1 MSKLKTY
8 LPLLLIILLFPNCGI
23 NQQTKGDQEKINYEQ
38 YLKITDSIDFDLPT
52 FRKLR
57 ISSRESLVDK
67 IQPAKNYKYWEY
79 IFKDNL
85 STPDYRGIIMVYN
98 GDRLNYAKIIREVNS
113 NQGFF
118 VECHP
123 AMCFSYIIGVNE
135 NAQITTIDS
144 ENKLV
149 KFIGRIDNIEEAILI
164 SKINGYW
171 YDCDTIIGGAFKE
184 RENDYLLYLME
195 YDSWP
200 VTYKSVRA
208 ILSKEGV
215 FKVLDKTIYKKTE
228 DYIIE

>member
-1 MSKLKTY
+1 
-8 LPLLLIILLFPNCGI
+8 
-23 NQQTKGDQEKINYEQ
+23 
-38 YLKITDSIDFDLPT
+38 
-52 FRKLR
+52 
-57 ISSRESLVDK
+57 
-67 IQPAKNYKYWEY
+67 
-79 IFKDNL
+79 
-85 STPDYRGIIMVYN
+85 MVYN
-98 GDRLNYAKIIREVNS
+98 GDSLNYAKIIREVNS